1 MKKIFL
7 SLAALVMT
15 MSAPMM
21 TSCSSEDLE
30 EVAPEVVTPETGT
43 HEETLTIAF
52 PEQAE
57 TRVGVGNDNKLTG
70 WEEGDEVT
78 LVQTGYEKPEEWD
91 EYSFSL
97 KGTYTFSCTDAAKG
111 TFRGTLPNDV
121 SVKDC
126 QLAFYNATDFAAD
139 DVYDWLC
146 FSPKNR
152 ASQDMKDVVM
162 LVAKNDGEGHFTMQ
176 IFGSILAVTNE
187 NNIDIT
193 ASVKYQLTNDD
204 MSHYAYYYDCAANAF
219 QPDGY
224 FGFMTNYASSKKH
237 TFTLGKNALTY
248 VYLPVFNIVDGYE
261 GFAVG
266 VSAEGD
272 AEDEC
277 SLVPFKTNPGNA
289 KLFKKT
295 LKPFKIGTAKATI
308 GGSEVDVNWV
318 QLWEDGPKFAE
329 YNVGVTDGKAESYG
343 GYYAWGGSQDKVDDH
358 NTGNVVLTGDA
369 DTATKLWGSAW
380 RMPTKA
386 ELDDLLANCDV
397 EWTTVNGVNGR
408 KFTGKGD
415 FDSNSVFLPAA
426 GYCSQGNVY
435 ENSSGHYWSS
445 TPTGN
450 QYSYYAFYAYY
461 LYFNSGDQYVSDIHR
476 FIGSS
481 VRAVLAE

>member
-1 MKKIFL
+1 MKKLFL
-7 SLAALVMT
+7 SLAALMMMT
-15 MSAPMM
+15 APVM
-21 TSCSSEDLE
+21 TSCSSDLD

-43 HEETLTIAF
+43 HVETLTITF
-52 PEQAE
+52 PVQAE
-57 TRVGVGNDNKLTG
+57 TRVGVDDNNKLTG
-70 WEEGDEVT
+70 WDEGDEVT

-91 EYSFSL
+91 QYSFIL

-126 QLAFYNATDFAAD
+126 QLAFYNATDFAAAQS
-139 DVYDWLC
+139 YKRLC

-187 NNIDIT
+187 NNYNIT

-204 MSHYAYYYDCAANAF
+204 MSHYAYYYDCAANDYIQA
-219 QPDGY
+219 DGY
-224 FGFMTNYASSKKH
+224 YGFMINYASSQKH

-248 VYLPVFNIVDGYE
+248 VYLPVFNLVGGYA

-272 AEDEC
+272 DEDEC
-277 SLVPFKTNPGNA
+277 SIVPFKTNPGNA

-295 LKPFKIGTAKATI
+295 LNPITNGKAKRTGNI
-308 GGSEVDVNWV
+308 DVTWV
-318 QLWEDGPKFAE
+318 QLWKNGPRFAE

-343 GYYAWGGSQDKVDDH
+343 GYYCWGSSIDKDSSGAYKSGTDP
-358 NTGNVVLTGDA
+358 LTGTD
-369 DTATKLWGSAW
+369 DTATNLWGSAW
-380 RMPTKA
+380 RMPTQA
-386 ELDDLLANCDV
+386 ELQALLANCDV

-426 GYCSQGNVY
+426 GGCYSGNVLGQGDY
-435 ENSSGHYWSS
+435 GFYWSS
-445 TPTGN
+445 TPNGSDYAYDLDFDSGN
-450 QYSYYAFYAYY
+450 QSVVDGYRNDGY
-461 LYFNSGDQYVSDIHR
+461 
-476 FIGSS
+476 S

>member
-1 MKKIFL
+1 MM
-7 SLAALVMT
+7 MT
-15 MSAPMM
+15 APVM
-21 TSCSSEDLE
+21 TSCSSDLE

-52 PEQAE
+52 PEQAD

-146 FSPKNR
+146 FSPKSR

-204 MSHYAYYYDCAANAF
+204 MSRFAYYYDCAANAYI

-248 VYLPVFNIVDGYE
+248 VYLPVFNIEGSYE
-261 GFAVG
+261 NFAVG

-295 LKPFKIGTAKATI
+295 LDPITI
-308 GGSEVDVNWV
+308 GKAKRTGNIDVTWV
-318 QLWEDGPKFAE
+318 QLWENGPKFAE

-343 GYYAWGGSQDKVDDH
+343 GYYTWGGSKDKDPEEAYNNGTDA
-358 NTGNVVLTGDA
+358 LTGDD
-369 DTATKLWGSAW
+369 DTATKLWGDNW
-380 RMPTKA
+380 RMPTAA
-386 ELDDLLANCDV
+386 ELQALIDNCTS
-397 EWTTVNGVNGR
+397 EYTTVNDVNGR
-408 KFTGKGD
+408 RFTGKGEYA
-415 FDSNSVFLPAA
+415 SNSVFLPAA
-426 GYCSQGNVY
+426 GYYCYGNVK
-435 ENSSGHYWSS
+435 GRGTFGLYWSS
-445 TPTGN
+445 EPDVSTHACILDFT
-450 QYSYYAFYAYY
+450 
-461 LYFNSGDQYVSDIHR
+461 SGYQCVSDDYR
-476 FIGSS
+476 DFGFS

>member
-1 MKKIFL
+1 MM
-7 SLAALVMT
+7 MT
-15 MSAPMM
+15 APVM
-21 TSCSSEDLE
+21 TSCSSDLD

-43 HEETLTIAF
+43 HVESLTIAF
-52 PEQAE
+52 PDQAE
-57 TRVGVGNDNKLTG
+57 TRVGVDSDNKLTG

-78 LVQTGYEKPEEWD
+78 LVRTGYEKMEEWD

-204 MSHYAYYYDCAANAF
+204 MSRFAYYYDCAANTYIH
-219 QPDGY
+219 PNGY
-224 FGFMTNYASSKKH
+224 YGFMTNYASSKKH

-248 VYLPVFNIVDGYE
+248 VYLPVFNLEGGYA

-295 LKPFKIGTAKATI
+295 LKPITIGTAKRTGNI
-308 GGSEVDVNWV
+308 DVTWV
-318 QLWEDGPKFAE
+318 QLWENGPKFAE

-343 GYYAWGGSQDKVDDH
+343 GYYCWGRSIDKDS
-358 NTGNVVLTGDA
+358 NAAYNEGTNVLTGTD
-369 DTATKLWGSAW
+369 DTATNLWGSNW
-380 RMPTKA
+380 RMPTYE
-386 ELDDLLANCDV
+386 ELEALLDNCDV
-397 EWTTVNGVNGR
+397 EWTAVNGVYGR
-408 KFTGKGD
+408 KYTGKGYYA
-415 FDSNSVFLPAA
+415 SNSVFLPAA
-426 GYCSQGNVY
+426 GNCY
-435 ENSSGHYWSS
+435 EGSVSGHGDYGDYWSS
-445 TPTGN
+445 TPNGSCVACILDFT
-450 QYSYYAFYAYY
+450 SD
-461 LYFNSGDQYVSDIHR
+461 DQDVSSDER
-476 FIGSS
+476 DFGCS

>member
-1 MKKIFL
+1 MM
-7 SLAALVMT
+7 MT
-15 MSAPMM
+15 APVM
-21 TSCSSEDLE
+21 TSCSSDLE
-30 EVAPEVVTPETGT
+30 EVAPEVVNPETGT
-43 HEETLTIAF
+43 HVETLTITF
-52 PEQAE
+52 PVQAE
-57 TRVGVGNDNKLTG
+57 TRVGVDDNNKLTG
-70 WEEGDEVT
+70 WDEGDEVT

-204 MSHYAYYYDCAANAF
+204 MSRFAYYYDCAANAYI

-248 VYLPVFNIVDGYE
+248 VYLPVFNLVGGYA

-272 AEDEC
+272 DEDEC
-277 SLVPFKTNPGNA
+277 SIVPFKTNPGNA

-295 LKPFKIGTAKATI
+295 LNPITNGKAKRTGNI
-308 GGSEVDVNWV
+308 DVTWV
-318 QLWEDGPKFAE
+318 QLWKNGPRFAE

-343 GYYAWGGSQDKVDDH
+343 GYYTWGGSKDKDTEKTYYNGTDA
-358 NTGNVVLTGDA
+358 LTGDK
-369 DTATKLWGSAW
+369 DTATKLWGDNW
-380 RMPTKA
+380 RMPTKS
-386 ELDDLLANCDV
+386 ELQALIDNCTS
-397 EWTTVNGVNGR
+397 EYTTVNGVNGR
-408 KFTGKGD
+408 RFTGKD
-415 FDSNSVFLPAA
+415 EYASNSVFLPAA
-426 GYCSQGNVY
+426 GDCVCSDAVGEGYDGNF
-435 ENSSGHYWSS
+435 WSS
-445 TPTGN
+445 TPDG
-450 QYSYYAFYAYY
+450 SDGAYG
-461 LYFNSGDQYVSDIHR
+461 LLFNSGDQYVDNYDYRSD
-476 FIGSS
+476 GCS